1 MAGIIGTSKPTE
13 TRLLVLDTDHV
24 SALSFPSHASL
35 DLLERIRA
43 SGQEAATTIIT
54 VEEQLRGWLAEIHRI
69 GDPHRQVPAYER
81 MQRRIDFFAAWTV
94 LSWNKDGADSFV
106 RLRREGVR
114 IGSMDLKIACIV
126 LAHDAILLTRNSI
139 DFANVPRLRFENWLE
154 QSE

>member
-94 LSWNKDGADSFV
+94 LSWNKDGADS
-106 RLRREGVR
+106 
-114 IGSMDLKIACIV
+114 IACIV
-126 LAHDAILLTRNSI
+126 LTHDAILLTRNSI